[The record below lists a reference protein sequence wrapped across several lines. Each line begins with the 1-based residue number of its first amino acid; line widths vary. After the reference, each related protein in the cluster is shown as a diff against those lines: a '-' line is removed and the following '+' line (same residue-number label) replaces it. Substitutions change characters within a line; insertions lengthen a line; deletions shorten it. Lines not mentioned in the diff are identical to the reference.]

1 MDSIII
7 ILRFTYN
14 DRMEDN
20 RPTPYPLRI
29 PQKLREALQIMA
41 DHNKHALSQEI
52 LEILRAAADQPTP
65 PSELETRLEKIE
77 AELKIIRELLEN
89 KPNQ

>member
-1 MDSIII
+1 
-7 ILRFTYN
+7 
-14 DRMEDN
+14 
-20 RPTPYPLRI
+20 
-29 PQKLREALQIMA
+29 MA

-77 AELKIIRELLEN
+77 SELKIIRELLEN